1 MENPRIENRDIIMFG
16 LQPWDIEMGS
26 NFKDMAVEIARQ
38 NRVLYVNRPLDRIS
52 YLKHRSDKKIKAR
65 ILSFK
70 KKEGVLQSIQDNLWV
85 LNLPILV
92 ESINWM
98 PPGML
103 YNYFNKRNNNKIAG
117 QIREAKDQLN
127 FKSVILIIDND
138 FFNALYLKEYLQV
151 DLMLY
156 YIRDYLL
163 SQPYFKRHGVTSEP
177 ALIAKSDVVI
187 ANSLYLRNYAKKI
200 NANSFYIG
208 QGCDVESFIKNSY
221 PVPRDVAHV
230 KRPVIGYCGNLT
242 ASRLDIALLENIA
255 TQRPHWN
262 FVLVGPQDNVFKNSV
277 LNKMNNVIFTGSKP
291 AAELPAYVHHFN
303 VCLNPQQMNQMTIG
317 NYPRKIDEY
326 LAAGKPVV
334 ATATETMEEFKNHAY
349 LCNNAQEYVIA
360 IEKAL
365 REKDD
370 TILAQARVTFA
381 LSHTWQASVQKLY
394 NTIYTPKSK

>member
-26 NFKDMAVEIARQ
+26 NFKDMALEIARH

-52 YLKHRSDKKIKAR
+52 YIKHRSDKKIKAR

-70 KKEGVLQSIQDNLWV
+70 KKQGVLQSMQQNLWV
-85 LNLPILV
+85 LNPPILL

-98 PPGML
+98 PSGML

-163 SQPYFKRHGVTSEP
+163 SQPYFKLHGEIAEP
-177 ALIAKSDVVI
+177 AIIAKADVVI
-187 ANSLYLRNYAKKI
+187 ANSLYLCNYAKKF
-200 NANSFYIG
+200 NDNSFYIG
-208 QGCDVESFIKNSY
+208 QGCDVESFIMNSN
-221 PVPRDVAHV
+221 PVPQDVANI

-262 FVLVGPQDNVFKNSV
+262 FVLVGPQDNFFKNSV
-277 LNKMNNVIFTGSKP
+277 LNKMNNVLFTGSKP
-291 AAELPAYVHHFN
+291 AAELPAYVHHFD
-303 VCLNPQQMNQMTIG
+303 VCLNPQQINQMTIG

-334 ATATETMEEFKNHAY
+334 ATATVTMEEFKNHAY
-349 LCNNAQEYVIA
+349 LCNNAQEYLIA

-365 REKDD
+365 KEKDNS
-370 TILAQARVTFA
+370 ILAQARVTFA

-394 NTIYTPKSK
+394 NTIYTPKS

>member
-26 NFKDMAVEIARQ
+26 NFKDMAVEIARH

-52 YLKHRSDKKIKAR
+52 YIKHRSDKKIKAR

-70 KKEGVLQSIQDNLWV
+70 KKQGVLQSIRHNLWV
-85 LNLPILV
+85 LNPPILL

-98 PPGML
+98 PSGIL

-163 SQPYFKRHGVTSEP
+163 SQPYFKLHGEIAEP
-177 ALIAKSDVVI
+177 AIIAKADVVI
-187 ANSLYLRNYAKKI
+187 ANSLYLCNYAKKF

-208 QGCDVESFIKNSY
+208 QGCDVESFIMNSN
-221 PVPRDVAHV
+221 PVPQDVANI

-262 FVLVGPQDNVFKNSV
+262 FVLVGPQDNFFKNSV
-277 LNKMNNVIFTGSKP
+277 LNKMNNVLFTGSKP
-291 AAELPAYVHHFN
+291 AAELPAYVHHFD
-303 VCLNPQQMNQMTIG
+303 VCLNPQQINQMTIG

-334 ATATETMEEFKNHAY
+334 ATATVTMEEFKNHAY
-349 LCNNAQEYVIA
+349 LCYNAQEYVIA

-365 REKDD
+365 KEKDD
-370 TILAQARVTFA
+370 SILAQSRVTFA

-394 NTIYTPKSK
+394 NTIYTPKN

>member
-26 NFKDMAVEIARQ
+26 NFKDMALEIARH

-52 YLKHRSDKKIKAR
+52 YIKHRSDKKIKAR

-70 KKEGVLQSIQDNLWV
+70 KKQGVLQSMQQNLWV
-85 LNLPILV
+85 LNPPILL

-98 PPGML
+98 PSGML

-163 SQPYFKRHGVTSEP
+163 SQPYFKLHGEIAEP
-177 ALIAKSDVVI
+177 AIIAKADVVI
-187 ANSLYLRNYAKKI
+187 ANSLYLCNYAKKF
-200 NANSFYIG
+200 NDNSFYIG
-208 QGCDVESFIKNSY
+208 QGCDVESFIMNSN
-221 PVPRDVAHV
+221 PVPQDVATI

-262 FVLVGPQDNVFKNSV
+262 FVLVGPQDNFFKNSV
-277 LNKMNNVIFTGSKP
+277 LNKMNNVLFTGSKP
-291 AAELPAYVHHFN
+291 AAELPAYVHHFD
-303 VCLNPQQMNQMTIG
+303 VCLNPQQINQMTIG

-334 ATATETMEEFKNHAY
+334 ATATVTMEEFKNHAY

-365 REKDD
+365 KEKDNS
-370 TILAQARVTFA
+370 ILAQARVTFA

-394 NTIYTPKSK
+394 NTIYTTKS

>member
-26 NFKDMAVEIARQ
+26 NFKDMAVEIARH

-52 YLKHRSDKKIKAR
+52 YIKHRSDKKIKAR

-70 KKEGVLQSIQDNLWV
+70 KKQGVLQSIRHNLWV
-85 LNLPILV
+85 LNPPILL

-98 PPGML
+98 PSGIL

-163 SQPYFKRHGVTSEP
+163 SQPYFKLHGEIAEP
-177 ALIAKSDVVI
+177 AIIAKADVVI
-187 ANSLYLRNYAKKI
+187 ANSLYLCNYAKKF

-208 QGCDVESFIKNSY
+208 QGCDVESFIMNSN
-221 PVPRDVAHV
+221 PVPQDVANI

-262 FVLVGPQDNVFKNSV
+262 FVLVGPQDNFFKNSV
-277 LNKMNNVIFTGSKP
+277 LNKMNNVLFTGSKP
-291 AAELPAYVHHFN
+291 AAELPAYVHHFD
-303 VCLNPQQMNQMTIG
+303 VCLNPQQINQMTIG

-334 ATATETMEEFKNHAY
+334 ATATVTMEEFKNHAY
-349 LCNNAQEYVIA
+349 LCYNAQEYVIA

-365 REKDD
+365 KEKDD
-370 TILAQARVTFA
+370 SILAQARVTFA

-394 NTIYTPKSK
+394 NTIYTPKK

>member
-1 MENPRIENRDIIMFG
+1 MENPRIENWDIIMFG

-26 NFKDMAVEIARQ
+26 NFKDMAVEIARH

-52 YLKHRSDKKIKAR
+52 YIKHRSDKKIKAR

-70 KKEGVLQSIQDNLWV
+70 KKQGVLQSMQQNLWV
-85 LNLPILV
+85 LNPPILL

-98 PPGML
+98 PSGML

-163 SQPYFKRHGVTSEP
+163 SQPYFKLHGEIAEP
-177 ALIAKSDVVI
+177 AIIAKADVVI
-187 ANSLYLRNYAKKI
+187 ANSLYLCNYAKKF

-208 QGCDVESFIKNSY
+208 QGCDVESFIMNSN
-221 PVPRDVAHV
+221 PVPEDVANI
-230 KRPVIGYCGNLT
+230 KKPVIGYCGNLT

-262 FVLVGPQDNVFKNSV
+262 FVLVGPQDNFFKNSV
-277 LNKMNNVIFTGSKP
+277 LNKMNNVLFTGSKP
-291 AAELPAYVHHFN
+291 AAELPAYVHHFD
-303 VCLNPQQMNQMTIG
+303 VCLNPQQINQMTVG

-334 ATATETMEEFKNHAY
+334 ATATVTMEEFKNHAY

-365 REKDD
+365 KEKDD
-370 TILAQARVTFA
+370 LILAQSRVTFA

-394 NTIYTPKSK
+394 NTIYTPKS

>member
-26 NFKDMAVEIARQ
+26 NFKDMALEIARH

-52 YLKHRSDKKIKAR
+52 YIKHRSDKKIKAR

-70 KKEGVLQSIQDNLWV
+70 KKQGVLQSIQHNLWV
-85 LNLPILV
+85 LNPPILL

-98 PPGML
+98 PSGII

-163 SQPYFKRHGVTSEP
+163 SQPYFKLHGEIAEP
-177 ALIAKSDVVI
+177 AIIAKADVVI
-187 ANSLYLRNYAKKI
+187 ANSLYLCNYAKQF

-208 QGCDVESFIKNSY
+208 QGCDVESFIMNSN
-221 PVPRDVAHV
+221 PVPQDVANI

-262 FVLVGPQDNVFKNSV
+262 FVLVGPQDNAFKNSV
-277 LNKMNNVIFTGSKP
+277 LNKMNNVLFTGSKL
-291 AAELPAYVHHFN
+291 AAELPAYVHHFD
-303 VCLNPQQMNQMTIG
+303 VCLNPQQINQMTIG

-334 ATATETMEEFKNHAY
+334 ATATVTMEEFKNHAY

-365 REKDD
+365 KEKDNS
-370 TILAQARVTFA
+370 ILAQARVTFA

-394 NTIYTPKSK
+394 NTIYTPKK

>member
-26 NFKDMAVEIARQ
+26 NFKDMAVEIARH

-52 YLKHRSDKKIKAR
+52 YIKHRSDKKIKAR

-70 KKEGVLQSIQDNLWV
+70 KKQGVLQSMQQNLWV
-85 LNLPILV
+85 LNPPILL

-98 PPGML
+98 PSGML

-163 SQPYFKRHGVTSEP
+163 SQPYFKLHGEIAEP
-177 ALIAKSDVVI
+177 AIIAKADVVI
-187 ANSLYLRNYAKKI
+187 ANSLYLCSYAKKF

-208 QGCDVESFIKNSY
+208 QGCDVESFIMNSN
-221 PVPRDVAHV
+221 PVPEDVANI
-230 KRPVIGYCGNLT
+230 KKPVIGYCGNLT

-262 FVLVGPQDNVFKNSV
+262 FVLVGPQDNFFKNSV
-277 LNKMNNVIFTGSKP
+277 LNKMNNVLFTGSKP
-291 AAELPAYVHHFN
+291 AAELPAYVHHFD
-303 VCLNPQQMNQMTIG
+303 VCLNPQQINQMTVG

-334 ATATETMEEFKNHAY
+334 ATATVTMEEFKNHAY

-365 REKDD
+365 KEKDD
-370 TILAQARVTFA
+370 LILAQSRVTFA

-394 NTIYTPKSK
+394 NTIYTPKS

>member
-1 MENPRIENRDIIMFG
+1 MENPPIENRDIIMFG

-52 YLKHRSDKKIKAR
+52 YIKHRSDKKIKAR

-70 KKEGVLQSIQDNLWV
+70 KKQGVLQSIQHNLWV
-85 LNLPILV
+85 LNPPILL

-98 PPGML
+98 PSGIL

-163 SQPYFKRHGVTSEP
+163 SQPYFKLHGEIAEP
-177 ALIAKSDVVI
+177 AIIAKADVVI
-187 ANSLYLRNYAKKI
+187 ANSLYLCNYAKKF

-208 QGCDVESFIKNSY
+208 QGCDVESFIMNSN
-221 PVPRDVAHV
+221 PVPQDVANI

-262 FVLVGPQDNVFKNSV
+262 FVLVGPQDNFFKNSV
-277 LNKMNNVIFTGSKP
+277 LNKMNNVLFTGSKP
-291 AAELPAYVHHFN
+291 AAELPAYVHHFD
-303 VCLNPQQMNQMTIG
+303 VCLNPQQINQMTIG

-334 ATATETMEEFKNHAY
+334 ATATVTMEEFKNHAY
-349 LCNNAQEYVIA
+349 LCYNAQEYVIA

-365 REKDD
+365 KEKDD
-370 TILAQARVTFA
+370 SILAQARVTFA

>member
-26 NFKDMAVEIARQ
+26 NFKDMAVEIARH

-52 YLKHRSDKKIKAR
+52 YIKHRSDKKIKAR

-70 KKEGVLQSIQDNLWV
+70 KKQGVLQSIRHNLWV
-85 LNLPILV
+85 LNPPILL

-98 PPGML
+98 PSGIL

-163 SQPYFKRHGVTSEP
+163 SQPYFKLHGEIAEP
-177 ALIAKSDVVI
+177 AIIAKADVVI
-187 ANSLYLRNYAKKI
+187 ANSLYLCNYAKKF

-208 QGCDVESFIKNSY
+208 QGCDVESFIMNSN
-221 PVPRDVAHV
+221 PVPQDVANI

-262 FVLVGPQDNVFKNSV
+262 FVLVGPQDNFFKNSV
-277 LNKMNNVIFTGSKP
+277 LNKMNNVLFTGSKP
-291 AAELPAYVHHFN
+291 AAELPAYVHHFD
-303 VCLNPQQMNQMTIG
+303 VCLNPQQINQMTIG

-334 ATATETMEEFKNHAY
+334 ATATVTMEEFKNHAY
-349 LCNNAQEYVIA
+349 LCYNAQEYVIA

-365 REKDD
+365 KEKDD
-370 TILAQARVTFA
+370 SILAQARVTFA

>member
-26 NFKDMAVEIARQ
+26 NFKDMAVEIARH

-52 YLKHRSDKKIKAR
+52 YIKHRSDKKIKAR

-70 KKEGVLQSIQDNLWV
+70 KKQGVLQSIRHNLWV
-85 LNLPILV
+85 LNPPILL

-98 PPGML
+98 PSGIL

-163 SQPYFKRHGVTSEP
+163 SQPYFKLHGEIAEP
-177 ALIAKSDVVI
+177 AIIAKADVVI
-187 ANSLYLRNYAKKI
+187 ANSLYLCNYAKKF

-208 QGCDVESFIKNSY
+208 QGCDVESFIMNSN
-221 PVPRDVAHV
+221 PVPQDVANI

-262 FVLVGPQDNVFKNSV
+262 FVLVGPQDNFFKNSV
-277 LNKMNNVIFTGSKP
+277 LNKMNNVLFTGSKP
-291 AAELPAYVHHFN
+291 AAELPAYVHHFD
-303 VCLNPQQMNQMTIG
+303 VCLNPQQINQMTIG

-334 ATATETMEEFKNHAY
+334 ATATVTMEEFKNHAY

-365 REKDD
+365 KEKDD
-370 TILAQARVTFA
+370 SILAQARVTFA

-394 NTIYTPKSK
+394 NTIYTPKK

>member
-26 NFKDMAVEIARQ
+26 NFKDMAVEIARH

-70 KKEGVLQSIQDNLWV
+70 KKQGVLQSIRHNLWV
-85 LNLPILV
+85 LNPPILL

-98 PPGML
+98 PSGIL

-163 SQPYFKRHGVTSEP
+163 SQPYFKLHGEIAEP
-177 ALIAKSDVVI
+177 AIIAKADVVI
-187 ANSLYLRNYAKKI
+187 ANSLYLCNYAKKF

-208 QGCDVESFIKNSY
+208 QGCDVESFIMNSN
-221 PVPRDVAHV
+221 PVPQDVANI

-262 FVLVGPQDNVFKNSV
+262 FVLVGPQDNFFKNSV
-277 LNKMNNVIFTGSKP
+277 LNIMNNVLFTGSKP
-291 AAELPAYVHHFN
+291 AAELPAYVHHFD
-303 VCLNPQQMNQMTIG
+303 VCLNPQQINQMTIG

-334 ATATETMEEFKNHAY
+334 ATATVTMEEFKNHAY
-349 LCNNAQEYVIA
+349 LCYNAQEYVIA

-365 REKDD
+365 KEKDD
-370 TILAQARVTFA
+370 SILAQARVTFA

-394 NTIYTPKSK
+394 NTIYTPKK

>member
-26 NFKDMAVEIARQ
+26 NFKDMAVEIARH

-52 YLKHRSDKKIKAR
+52 YIKHRSDKKIKAR

-70 KKEGVLQSIQDNLWV
+70 KKQGVLQSMQQNLWV
-85 LNLPILV
+85 LNPPILL

-98 PPGML
+98 PSGML

-163 SQPYFKRHGVTSEP
+163 SQPYFKLHGEIAEP
-177 ALIAKSDVVI
+177 AIIAKADVVI
-187 ANSLYLRNYAKKI
+187 ANSLYLCSYAKKF

-208 QGCDVESFIKNSY
+208 QGCDVESFIMNSN
-221 PVPRDVAHV
+221 PVPQDVANI

-242 ASRLDIALLENIA
+242 ASRLDITLLENIA

-262 FVLVGPQDNVFKNSV
+262 FVLVGPQDNFFKNSV
-277 LNKMNNVIFTGSKP
+277 LNKMNNVLFTGSKP
-291 AAELPAYVHHFN
+291 AAELPAYVHHFD
-303 VCLNPQQMNQMTIG
+303 VCLNPQQINQMTVG

-334 ATATETMEEFKNHAY
+334 ATATVTMEEFKNHAY

-365 REKDD
+365 KEKDD
-370 TILAQARVTFA
+370 LILAQARVTFA

-394 NTIYTPKSK
+394 NTIYTPKS

>member
-26 NFKDMAVEIARQ
+26 NFKDMAVEIARH

-52 YLKHRSDKKIKAR
+52 YIKHRSDKKIKAR

-70 KKEGVLQSIQDNLWV
+70 KKQGVLQSMQQNLWV
-85 LNLPILV
+85 LNPPILL

-98 PPGML
+98 PSGML

-163 SQPYFKRHGVTSEP
+163 SQPYFKLHGEIAEP
-177 ALIAKSDVVI
+177 AIIAKADVVI
-187 ANSLYLRNYAKKI
+187 ANSLYLCNYAKKF

-208 QGCDVESFIKNSY
+208 QGCDVESFIMNSN
-221 PVPRDVAHV
+221 PVPEDVANI
-230 KRPVIGYCGNLT
+230 KKPVIGYCGNLT

-255 TQRPHWN
+255 KQRPHWN
-262 FVLVGPQDNVFKNSV
+262 FVLVGPQDNFFKNSV
-277 LNKMNNVIFTGSKP
+277 LNKMNNVLFTGSKP
-291 AAELPAYVHHFN
+291 AAELPAYVHHFD
-303 VCLNPQQMNQMTIG
+303 VCLNPQQINQMTVG

-334 ATATETMEEFKNHAY
+334 ATATVTMEEFKNHAY

-365 REKDD
+365 KEKDD
-370 TILAQARVTFA
+370 LILAQSRVTFA

-394 NTIYTPKSK
+394 NTIYTPKS

>member
-26 NFKDMAVEIARQ
+26 NFKDMAVEIARH

-52 YLKHRSDKKIKAR
+52 YIKHRSDKKIKAR

-70 KKEGVLQSIQDNLWV
+70 KKQGVLQSIQHNLWV
-85 LNLPILV
+85 LNPPILL

-98 PPGML
+98 PSGML
-103 YNYFNKRNNNKIAG
+103 YTYFNKRNNNKIAG

-127 FKSVILIIDND
+127 FKSIILIIDND

-163 SQPYFKRHGVTSEP
+163 SQPYFKLHGEIAEP
-177 ALIAKSDVVI
+177 AIIAKADVVI
-187 ANSLYLRNYAKKI
+187 ANSLYLCSYAKKF

-208 QGCDVESFIKNSY
+208 QGCDVESFIMNSN
-221 PVPRDVAHV
+221 PVPEDVANI
-230 KRPVIGYCGNLT
+230 KKPVIGYCGNLT
-242 ASRLDIALLENIA
+242 ATRLDIALLENIA

-262 FVLVGPQDNVFKNSV
+262 FVLVGPQDNFFKNSV
-277 LNKMNNVIFTGSKP
+277 LNKMNNVLFTGSKP
-291 AAELPAYVHHFN
+291 AAELPAYVHHFD
-303 VCLNPQQMNQMTIG
+303 VCLNPQQINQMTVG

-334 ATATETMEEFKNHAY
+334 ATATVTMEEFKNHAY

-365 REKDD
+365 KEKDD
-370 TILAQARVTFA
+370 LILAQSRVTFA

-394 NTIYTPKSK
+394 NTIYTPKS